1 MTDETSATA
10 SEQEG
15 YTPDDELVEGHD
27 YDGIKEYDNPIP
39 PWLSL
44 IFAGTIIWSGFYV
57 VAINLGY
64 ISRYQESL
72 DDGLAELQRMKSQAE
87 EKQPKV
93 TQQMLAKAADS
104 DKAVESA
111 EKIFMGNCANCHGK
125 QGQGLVGPNLT
136 DKFWVHGGSLK
147 DIYKTLV
154 NGVTE
159 KGMPAWG
166 NTFDQEQIVNLTAY
180 VRSLQG
186 TDPSGAKKPEGE
198 KFVPGE
204 SSESSGDSEG

>member
-1 MTDETSATA
+1 MTDETTA
-10 SEQEG
+10 NASDTEG
-15 YTPDDELVEGHD
+15 YTPDDDLVEGHD
-27 YDGIKEYDNPIP
+27 YDGIKEYDNPVP

-64 ISRYQESL
+64 ISRYEESL
-72 DDGLAELQRMKSQAE
+72 DDGLAELQQLQSQAK
-87 EKQPKV
+87 EKTPEV

-104 DKAVESA
+104 QEAIDAAESA
-111 EKIFMGNCANCHGK
+111 FMGNCANCHGK

-136 DKFWVHGGSLK
+136 DKYWIHGGSLK
-147 DIYKTLV
+147 DIYKTLQ

-166 NTFDQEQIVNLTAY
+166 ATFDQEQIVNLTAY

-186 TDPSGAKKPEGE
+186 TDPSGAKKAEGE
-198 KFVPGE
+198 KFVPGNGSG
-204 SSESSGDSEG
+204 SSDG

>member
-1 MTDETSATA
+1 MTDDTTA
-10 SEQEG
+10 NASDNEG
-15 YTPDDELVEGHD
+15 YTPDDDLVEGHD
-27 YDGIKEYDNPIP
+27 YDGIKEYDNPVP

-64 ISRYQESL
+64 ISRYEESL
-72 DDGLAELQRMKSQAE
+72 DDGLAELQQLKSQAK
-87 EKQPKV
+87 EKTPEV
-93 TQQMLAKAADS
+93 TQQMLAEAADS
-104 DKAVESA
+104 QEAIDAAESA
-111 EKIFMGNCANCHGK
+111 FMGNCANCHGK

-136 DKFWVHGGSLK
+136 DKYWIHGGSLK
-147 DIYKTLV
+147 DIYKTLQ

-166 NTFDQEQIVNLTAY
+166 ATFDQEQIVNLTAY

-186 TDPSGAKKPEGE
+186 TDPSGAKKAEGE
-198 KFVPGE
+198 KFVPGNGSG
-204 SSESSGDSEG
+204 SSDG